1 VFTTETVRRGEAA
14 VLPQV
19 VRSSLTIVPINGT
32 IETVRDDL
40 RPALFG
46 SVLRDRILVRLALSE
61 NGLHVRELARQIDA
75 SPTAVHRAVIAL
87 ERTGVV
93 VSREVGNARV
103 VVLNRRWYGGVELR
117 ALLTRLVDAYPE
129 VRERA
134 VTRRE
139 RPRRIGKPL

>member
-1 VFTTETVRRGEAA
+1 MAG
-14 VLPQV
+14 
-19 VRSSLTIVPINGT
+19 
-32 IETVRDDL
+32 VRDDL

-46 SVLRDRILVRLALSE
+46 SVLRDRILARLALSE
-61 NGLHVRELARQIDA
+61 NGLHLRELARQIDA

-93 VSREVGNARV
+93 VSREIGRARV
-103 VVLNRRWYGGVELR
+103 AVLNRRWYGAVELR
-117 ALLTRLVDAYPE
+117 ALLERLADAYPE

-134 VTRRE
+134 ATRRE